1 MAIPLAME
9 PHGSY
14 PTSSSGLLAHKS
26 LKEKGKNIK
35 EIICSPKTKAIV
47 NYTANGTAS
56 AFAFLTFLSANLN
69 LFDSF
74 QEKLDYASEKLER
87 FGNAVSGVIGA
98 VDLGQKRNLLPFL
111 GYISMIPI
119 STFIN
124 GYNNWLARG
133 ISIGLNS
140 FAFIVDRREV
150 VDESG
155 EPIKD
160 KNGKVQYLDADFSD
174 EGFIEGLKIS
184 LQESKKMLKELYNKP
199 KRIWKFSHASLLTS
213 IAQFTGPII
222 SVLGLKHAGS
232 VIRNISG
239 VAGYVALLLDRRA
252 KGKTFL
258 GMNLKSPVV
267 QCSILRIGTAILD
280 QMKRID
286 YFSSRIK
293 NLTDISL
300 ALDRLA
306 GLRFTKGIFDI
317 NKKVNSR

>member
-14 PTSSSGLLAHKS
+14 PASSSVLLGHKS
-26 LKEKGKNIK
+26 LKEKSKSIK
-35 EIICSPKTKAIV
+35 EIICSPKTKAIA
-47 NYTANGTAS
+47 NYAANGTAS

-87 FGNAVSGVIGA
+87 FGNAVSGLIGA
-98 VDLGQKRNLLPFL
+98 VDLGQKRNLLPCL
-111 GYISMIPI
+111 GYVSMIPI

-133 ISIGLNS
+133 VSIALN
-140 FAFIVDRREV
+140 FYAFIIDRREV

-155 EPIKD
+155 EPTKD
-160 KNGKVQYLDADFSD
+160 KDGKVQYLDADFSD
-174 EGFIEGLKIS
+174 EGWLEGLKVS
-184 LQESKKMLKELYNKP
+184 LVESKKMIKELYDKP
-199 KRIWKFSHASLLTS
+199 KRVTKFSHATLLTS
-213 IAQFTGPII
+213 IGQMLGPIVH
-222 SVLGLKHAGS
+222 VLGLKQTGS
-232 VIRNISG
+232 FIRNTAGI
-239 VAGYVALLLDRRA
+239 AGYAALLLDRRA

-258 GMNLKSPVV
+258 GMNLKSPIV
-267 QCSILRIGTAILD
+267 QCSLLRIGTSIFD
-280 QMKRID
+280 QMKQFD